1 MDHVMGILVSFPLG
15 ACTSHHTG
23 GGLVSPA
30 DTIHEV
36 LRLVTMASIAW
47 TGGM

>member
-1 MDHVMGILVSFPLG
+1 MGILVSFPLG

-30 DTIHEV
+30 
-36 LRLVTMASIAW
+36 
-47 TGGM
+47 GGGQWEEGRDLLMGGGREG